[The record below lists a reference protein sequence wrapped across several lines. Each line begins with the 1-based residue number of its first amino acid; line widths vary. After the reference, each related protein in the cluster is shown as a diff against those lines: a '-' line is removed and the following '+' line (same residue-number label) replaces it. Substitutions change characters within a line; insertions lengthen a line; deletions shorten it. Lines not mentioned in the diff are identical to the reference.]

1 MRDVSV
7 PLSSNAVAIFT
18 VVGLAY
24 IAWLSTRA
32 NARIR
37 AARRALFD
45 QAKSVVDDAELSFGA
60 DDLPRLSGRHRG
72 RKVLA
77 DLIPDTMTIRRLPQ
91 LWLSVTLL
99 DKMPGVRGFTMVVRY
114 AGTEFYSLIN
124 SFTEQLDAPAGFPG
138 EILIRGTDATAQ
150 ADLNALAAPLAA
162 ILADPRVKEIAV
174 TTNGLRIV
182 RQAAEGRKGEHL
194 LLRQAMFDDA
204 DVPAADLQHILLSLD
219 QLSAAIQPLVKAR
232 AA

>member
-1 MRDVSV
+1 MRVAV
-7 PLSSNAVAIFT
+7 PNFAVALFA

-24 IAWLSTRA
+24 IAWLSVRA
-32 NARIR
+32 NTRIR

-45 QAKSVVDDAELSFGA
+45 QAKRVVENPELTFGA
-60 DDLPRLSGRHRG
+60 DDLPRLKGLFRG
-72 RKVLA
+72 RNVIA

-99 DKMPGVRGFTMVVRY
+99 DKMPGVHGFAMVVRH

-124 SFTEQLDAPAGFPG
+124 SFTEQLESPAGFPS
-138 EILIRGTDATAQ
+138 EILIRGEDAIAQ
-150 ADLNALAAPLAA
+150 SDLDALAKPLAT
-162 ILADPRVKEIAV
+162 ILADPRVKEIAI
-174 TTNGLRIV
+174 TKNGLRIV

-204 DVPAADLQHILLSLD
+204 DVPAIDLQNILEALD
-219 QLSAAIQPLVKAR
+219 GMSAVIKPLAKAR

>member
-1 MRDVSV
+1 MK
-7 PLSSNAVAIFT
+7 SSAVLIFAVAGFA
-18 VVGLAY
+18 L
-24 IAWLSTRA
+24 IAWLSIRD

-45 QAKSVVDDAELSFGA
+45 QAKSVVDEVELTFGA
-60 DDLPRLSGRHRG
+60 DDLPRLKGKYRG
-72 RKVLA
+72 RKVVA
-77 DLIPDTMTIRRLPQ
+77 DLIPDTLTIRRLPQ

-99 DKMPGVRGFTMVVRY
+99 DKAPGVRGFAMIVRH

-124 SFTEQLDAPAGFPG
+124 SFTDQLDPPSGFPG
-138 EILIRGTDATAQ
+138 EILIRGDDAIAQ
-150 ADLNALAAPLAA
+150 SDLNALAKPLAA
-162 ILADPRVKEIAV
+162 ILLDPRVKEIAV
-174 TTNGLRIV
+174 TQNGLRIV

-204 DVPAADLQHILLSLD
+204 DVPAADLQHILLSLNK
-219 QLSAAIQPLVKAR
+219 LSAAIKPLVKAR

>member
-1 MRDVSV
+1 MPV
-7 PLSSNAVAIFT
+7 PASAV
-18 VVGLAY
+18 VVFVIAGLAY
-24 IAWLSTRA
+24 IAWLSITA

-45 QAKSVVDDAELSFGA
+45 QAKTVVDHPDLAFGA
-60 DDLPRLSGRHRG
+60 DDLPRLTGGYRG
-72 RKVLA
+72 RKVIA

-91 LWLSVTLL
+91 LWLSVTLI
-99 DKMPGVRGFTMVVRY
+99 DKTPGVHGFSMVVRH

-124 SFTEQLDAPAGFPG
+124 SFTEQLTPPPGFPG
-138 EILIRGTDATAQ
+138 EILIRGDDAVAQ
-150 ADLNALAAPLAA
+150 SDLNALAQPLAA

-174 TTNGLRIV
+174 TPNGLRIV

-204 DVPAADLQHILLSLD
+204 DVPASDLQHILLSLD
-219 QLSAAIQPLVKAR
+219 QLSAALKPIVKAR